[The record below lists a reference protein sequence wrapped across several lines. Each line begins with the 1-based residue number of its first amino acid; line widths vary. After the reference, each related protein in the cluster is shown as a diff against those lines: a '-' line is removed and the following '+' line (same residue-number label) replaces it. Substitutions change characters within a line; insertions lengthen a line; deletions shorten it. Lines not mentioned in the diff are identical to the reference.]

1 MPSKIVRKSE
11 MNSLLRKL
19 SRSYLVFG
27 PVKKDGEF
35 VFDEIRSAEDLE
47 LGYITTRLPP
57 KKYLF
62 PLVET
67 FFSYE
72 KDVITDNKHGNAD
85 RKQLIFGIHPCDVN
99 AILLLDKYFLG
110 DYKDPYYLRRRE
122 NTVIAALTCGEI
134 GDNCFCESFGT
145 GPSLKEGYDLL
156 LTDVGDRYLVEVG
169 SKIGEQIV
177 QEAHL
182 SDATTEDFREK
193 EERLKAARAKF
204 KKKVNTDNLAEVMLE
219 SLRHNI
225 WTELKDTCLSVGS
238 CSLVCPTCF
247 CFSVHDTVDLTL
259 EKGERW
265 REWDSCQLLEYAEV
279 ALGGNFRKD
288 RGARV
293 RHWMN
298 CKLCYVKLRHGMFG
312 CVGCGR
318 CIKDCPAGIDIAEV
332 ARMIRG
338 E

>member
-27 PVKKDGEF
+27 PVKKDDEF

-57 KKYLF
+57 KKYLY
-62 PLVET
+62 PPVET
-67 FFSYE
+67 LFSYE
-72 KDVITDNKHGNAD
+72 KNVIVENKHGNAD

-156 LTDVGDRYLVEVG
+156 LTEVGDRYLVEIG

-177 QEAHL
+177 QEARL

-193 EERLKAARAKF
+193 EKRLKAARAKF
-204 KKKVNTDNLAEVMLE
+204 KKKVNTDNLAEVMFE
-219 SLRHNI
+219 SLKHNI
-225 WTELKDTCLSVGS
+225 WTELKGTCLSVGS

-247 CFSVHDTVDLTL
+247 CFSTHDTVDLTL

-279 ALGGNFRKD
+279 APQGNFRKD

-298 CKLCYVKLRHGMFG
+298 CKLCYVKLRHGIFG

-318 CIKDCPAGIDIAEV
+318 CIRDCPAGIDITEV
-332 ARMIRG
+332 ARIIRG

>member
-1 MPSKIVRKSE
+1 MLSKTVRKRE
-11 MNSLLRKL
+11 INSLLRKL
-19 SRSYLVFG
+19 SRSYLIFC

-35 VFDEIRSAEDLE
+35 VFDEISSAEDLE
-47 LGYITTRLPP
+47 LEYITTRLPP

-62 PLVET
+62 PPVET
-67 FFSYE
+67 FFSHE
-72 KDVITDNKHGNAD
+72 KGVIIDNKHRNAD
-85 RKQLIFGIHPCDVN
+85 RRQLIFGIHPCDVN
-99 AILLLDKYFLG
+99 AILLLDRHFLG
-110 DYKDPYYLRRRE
+110 DYKDPCYLRRRE
-122 NTVIAALTCGEI
+122 NTVIAALTCEEI

-156 LTDVGDRYLVEVG
+156 LTDVGDRYLVEIG
-169 SKIGEQIV
+169 SKIGEQIA
-177 QEAHL
+177 QEVHL

-193 EERLKAARAKF
+193 EERLKAVRAKF
-204 KKKVNTDNLAEVMLE
+204 KKKVNTDNLAEVMLD
-219 SLRHNI
+219 SLKHKI

-318 CIKDCPAGIDIAEV
+318 CIKDCPAGIEITEV
-332 ARMIRG
+332 ARIIRG

>member
-1 MPSKIVRKSE
+1 MPSKIIRKSE
-11 MNSLLRKL
+11 MNSFLRKL

-47 LGYITTRLPP
+47 LEYITTRLPP
-57 KKYLF
+57 KKHLF
-62 PLVET
+62 PTVEIL
-67 FFSYE
+67 FSYE
-72 KDVITDNKHGNAD
+72 KGVVIDNRHRNAD
-85 RKQLIFGIHPCDVN
+85 RKQLIFGIHSCDVN
-99 AILLLDKYFLG
+99 AILLLDRYFLG
-110 DYKDPYYLRRRE
+110 EYKDPYYLRRRR
-122 NTVIAALTCGEI
+122 NTVIAALTCKEI

-156 LTDVGDRYLVEVG
+156 LTDVGDRYLVEIG

-182 SDATTEDFREK
+182 SNATTEDFREK
-193 EERLKAARAKF
+193 EERLKAARWKF
-204 KKKVNTDNLAEVMLE
+204 KNRMKTDNLAEVMLE
-219 SLRHNI
+219 SLKHNI

-247 CFSVHDTVDLTL
+247 CFSIHDTVDLTL

-318 CIKDCPAGIDIAEV
+318 CIKDCPAGIDITEV
-332 ARMIRG
+332 ARRIRG
-338 E
+338 K

>member
-1 MPSKIVRKSE
+1 MIIE
-11 MNSLLRKL
+11 N
-19 SRSYLVFG
+19 
-27 PVKKDGEF
+27 
-35 VFDEIRSAEDLE
+35 
-47 LGYITTRLPP
+47 
-57 KKYLF
+57 
-62 PLVET
+62 
-67 FFSYE
+67 
-72 KDVITDNKHGNAD
+72 NHGNVD
-85 RKQLIFGIHPCDVN
+85 RKQLIFGIHSCDVN
-99 AILLLDKYFLG
+99 AILLLDRYFLG

-122 NTVIAALTCGEI
+122 NTVIAALTCEEI

-177 QEAHL
+177 QKVHL

-219 SLRHNI
+219 SFKHNI
-225 WTELKDTCLSVGS
+225 WTELKDTCQSVGS

-279 ALGGNFRKD
+279 ALGGILYHSYKINREGIIVGSDIVPPTAHNANNIEKD
-288 RGARV
+288 LWQFVPNLLNLPLEEATLKCEMLIRAYDPCISCSTHFLRMDIREV
-293 RHWMN
+293 R
-298 CKLCYVKLRHGMFG
+298 
-312 CVGCGR
+312 
-318 CIKDCPAGIDIAEV
+318 
-332 ARMIRG
+332 
-338 E
+338 